1 MPRSPRNPATLRTTS
16 SKPGSACNVLSAAR
30 SAGCSQARDEI
41 WARITR
47 SVIDS
52 SGKPERVERP
62 YGPAQSKVS
71 RAGSQTCE
79 RGLEVGQQVGHILD
93 ATREANDPIGD

>member
-16 SKPGSACNVLSAAR
+16 SKPGSARRVFSAAR

-41 WARITR
+41 WDRITR

-62 YGPAQSKVS
+62 YGPAHAKVS

-79 RGLEVGQQVGHILD
+79 RRLQVGQEIGNILH
-93 ATREANDPIGD
+93 AAGEADDP